1 MRVRII
7 GWVGIG
13 LAVVVV
19 GSVAATWLSTGFDEA
34 QANSDRQTVDCL
46 TNRLTAGDRASIA
59 QSADRNDL
67 DALWRVYD
75 QYFPDCAVRGDQRD
89 RKVELEGSAWRTLQA
104 DPDFARLR
112 ESNAAMAAGSH

>member
-1 MRVRII
+1 VRII
-7 GWVGIG
+7 GWVGTG

-19 GSVAATWLSTGFDEA
+19 GSAIATWLSTGFDEA

-46 TNRLTAGDRASIA
+46 TGRLTQDDRAAIA

-67 DALWRVYD
+67 DSLWRVYD
-75 QYFPDCAVRGDQRD
+75 RYFPDCAVRGDQRE
-89 RKVELEGSAWRTLQA
+89 RKAELEASAWRTLQT
-104 DPDFARLR
+104 DPDFTRLR

>member
-1 MRVRII
+1 MKII
-7 GWVGIG
+7 GWVGVG

-19 GSVAATWLSTGFDEA
+19 ASAAATWLSTGFDEA

-46 TNRLTAGDRASIA
+46 TGRLTKEDRATIA

-67 DALWRVYD
+67 DTLWHVYD
-75 QYFPDCAVRGDQRD
+75 RYFPDCAVRGDQRD
-89 RKVELEGSAWRTLQA
+89 RKAELEASAWRTLQA